1 MLYSL
6 TDLLSWPVQTG
17 DQTGTLSDVLFDP
30 ETRHLTHLALHT
42 RGGQDG
48 SALAAASR
56 LETPDPDNRRLTVAI
71 SEEELEQAPHWRG
84 DMQDLDAL
92 LTAMPPLVVGPF
104 GATHAPLALGGFLG
118 TRADGTETDPR
129 AEAVIDRH
137 QRFSR
142 WRDRAVFTR
151 DAEIGTL
158 RDMLYDPEANRID
171 YLVVDDGKFFGGK
184 SYALPFSALAHRAPG
199 AKGGHLVLDLAEHD
213 LVAAPS
219 PDDLLQPAR
228 P

>member
-1 MLYSL
+1 MLFSL

-17 DQTGTLSDVLFDP
+17 DQSGTLSDVLFDP
-30 ETRHLTHLALHT
+30 ETRQLTHLALHT
-42 RGGQDG
+42 RGALDG
-48 SALAAASR
+48 AALANASR
-56 LETPDPDNRRLTVAI
+56 LEAPDAENRRLAVAI
-71 SEEELEQAPHWRG
+71 SDEELAAAPHWQG
-84 DMQDLDAL
+84 DTRELDAL

-118 TRADGTETDPR
+118 TRPDGTETDPR

-158 RDMLYDPEANRID
+158 RDMLYNAEANRID
-171 YLVVDDGKFFGGK
+171 YLVVDDGKWIGGK
-184 SYALPFSALAHRAPG
+184 KYALPFSSLAHRAPG
-199 AKGGHLVLDLAEHD
+199 NKGGHLVLDLAEHD
-213 LVAAPS
+213 LVAAPA
-219 PDDLLQPAR
+219 PEDLLDPAR
-228 P
+228 S